1 MPSQNPPRHSQTEP
15 VYIGFAGRIGAG
27 KTSAASHVASRYG
40 FDYARYSQVLE
51 EWLPASAGD
60 KDRLQ
65 QFGWDVMREGRQV
78 ELNSRLISGLSRSR
92 SAAIDGLRHPIDY
105 ECLASAFGSAFR
117 LVFLESGQENRFQ
130 RLRSRF
136 STYAAF
142 QAADSQPVEAHIE
155 NLRPLASVTIANDGS
170 LESLGLR
177 VDEWMARTGLG
188 GLT

>member
-1 MPSQNPPRHSQTEP
+1 MPSQNQSQRLATEP

-40 FDYARYSQVLE
+40 FQYTRYSQVLE

-65 QFGWDVMREGRQV
+65 QLGWDVMRRGLQV
-78 ELNSRLISGLSRSR
+78 QLNSRLISGLNRSR
-92 SAAIDGLRHPIDY
+92 SAAIDGLRHPIDF
-105 ECLASAFGSAFR
+105 ESLASAFGSAFR
-117 LVFLESGQENRFQ
+117 LVFLESRRENRFH

-142 QAADSQPVEAHIE
+142 QTVDSQPVEAHVE
-155 NLRPLASVTIANDGS
+155 DLRPLSSVTIANDGS
-170 LESLGLR
+170 LESLCQP
-177 VDEWMARTGLG
+177 VDEWMARTGFG
-188 GLT
+188 GQK